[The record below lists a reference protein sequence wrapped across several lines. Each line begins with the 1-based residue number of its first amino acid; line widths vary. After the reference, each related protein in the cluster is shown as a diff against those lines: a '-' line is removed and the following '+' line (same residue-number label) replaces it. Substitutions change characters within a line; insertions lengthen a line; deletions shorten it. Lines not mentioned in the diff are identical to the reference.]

1 MADKSTCPVCGTKDA
16 FEGEICRVCGHM
28 RKFNTTAESEQKYQQ
43 TVEQERKLYL
53 QKKEQDSE
61 KNKIDKIKAKIRAID
76 EKIDRLINEPLEKW
90 PGTDW
95 VLTDRPEIV
104 FHTDPSMDKPFRM
117 IACAYDML
125 MLEQSMGEKSVVL
138 KNACGKIYDFM
149 KKYRY
154 LDEESAKYFILA
166 GTNPKRM
173 KMWEKCLNNIKSM
186 ETLLKNIDCPQLKKD
201 LSTMYEAVSKVE
213 MRTWSDMGIENPP
226 FDFVPVDLADA
237 DEKDI
242 KKSEYSSRAKE
253 IGSVALRVKY
263 MSANGTVM
271 ERSAEICKKPTA
283 EVQWL
288 DKNFSIDENAPK
300 ITLAFDIV
308 IDGAK
313 TKIVR
318 SMDNV
323 FKKERA
329 MFLRI
334 GVKKTDTEL
343 VAVLKCFSTHEMKL
357 LDLLEASK

>member
-28 RKFNTTAESEQKYQQ
+28 RRFNTTAESEQKYQQ

-61 KNKIDKIKAKIRAID
+61 KNKIDKIKTEIRAID
-76 EKIDRLINEPLEKW
+76 DKIDRLINEPLEKW
-90 PGTDW
+90 RSMDW
-95 VLTDRPEIV
+95 VLTDRPEMV
-104 FHTDPSMDKPFRM
+104 FRADPSMYNPLRM

-166 GTNPKRM
+166 GTNPKRR
-173 KMWEKCLNNIKSM
+173 KEWEKCLNNIKSM

-334 GVKKTDTEL
+334 GVKRTDTEL